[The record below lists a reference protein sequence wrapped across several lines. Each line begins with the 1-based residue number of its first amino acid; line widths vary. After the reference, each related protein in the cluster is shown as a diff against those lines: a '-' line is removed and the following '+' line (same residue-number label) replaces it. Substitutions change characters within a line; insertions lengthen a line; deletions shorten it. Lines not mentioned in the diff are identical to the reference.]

1 MHFCK
6 IIYSVVADFF
16 KKAMRPFHL
25 AFICFT
31 HPETLYEEEFL
42 KIRVLISLWKNYKML
57 VIFLSI
63 CNLCSGPFSFL
74 LLFILFPLKYGFR
87 IFILFNL
94 FVILL
99 DYYLIYCKIPMPLSR
114 ELFLLFV
121 STEACHER
129 YTYLINTR
137 K

>member
-6 IIYSVVADFF
+6 STYSVVADFF
-16 KKAMRPFHL
+16 KKAMRPFKL

-31 HPETLYEEEFL
+31 HPETLYQEELF
-42 KIRVLISLWKNYKML
+42 KIRVLISLWKNYKLL
-57 VIFLSI
+57 VIFLAI

-87 IFILFNL
+87 LFFLFNL
-94 FVILL
+94 LVILL
-99 DYYLIYCKIPMPLSR
+99 DYYLIYRKIPMPLSR

-129 YTYLINTR
+129 YTYLIKTS